1 MDLFLVI
8 QWVVRAL
15 LAIVFVGMG
24 VLHLVPRV
32 RNRMTAMIP
41 PGLRGTGVLS
51 PVSLVTVSGV
61 AEIIGGLG
69 LLVPVPEVRFAAGVW
84 LIALL
89 IALLI
94 AVFPANA
101 YVARDPERF
110 GRVAVPLV
118 PRVIGQ
124 VVLGALVLVAAI

>member
-1 MDLFLVI
+1 
-8 QWVVRAL
+8 
-15 LAIVFVGMG
+15 
-24 VLHLVPRV
+24 
-32 RNRMTAMIP
+32 MIP

>member
-89 IALLI
+89 IA
-94 AVFPANA
+94 VFPANA

>member
-1 MDLFLVI
+1 MDPFLVI
-8 QWVVRAL
+8 QWVLRAL

-32 RNRMTAMIP
+32 RRGMAATIP
-41 PGLRGTGVLS
+41 PGMRGTGLLS
-51 PVSLVTVSGV
+51 AQSLVTISGI

-69 LLVPVPEVRFAAGVW
+69 LLAPLAPVRFGAGVW
-84 LIALL
+84 L

-101 YVARDPERF
+101 YIARQPERF

-118 PRVIGQ
+118 PRLVAQ